1 MKLLHISRRCRGR
14 WMLARFL
21 LHFWFS
27 LDVEIF
33 QTRVVTELTIVRVWW
48 IQLGPIAFGYGRG
61 RRRHVWPCAFDP
73 ECPDIGAW
81 SSKSSDKPLARAPV
95 DG

>member
-14 WMLARFL
+14 WELARFL

-33 QTRVVTELTIVRVWW
+33 ETRVVTPRTIVRIWW

-61 RRRHVWPCAFDP
+61 RRRHFWPCAFST
-73 ECPDIGAW
+73 ENPDIGARQ
-81 SSKSSDKPLARAPV
+81 SESRQEISCK
-95 DG
+95 